1 MNLKFMLVLFVCLLV
16 FTCFLTLLI
25 FWTPLTSAQNQNEG
39 VEVAFPNLA
48 FSQPVGIINSGDGK
62 NRLFVVEQSGIIK
75 VFENLKNA
83 TVSHVFLDISDRVL
97 FGGEQGLLG
106 TAFHPNY
113 EENGYF
119 YVDYVTA
126 NPLRT
131 VVSRYSVNP
140 SNPDQ
145 SDKDSEFII
154 LEIDQPFSNHNGG
167 QLAFG
172 ADGFLYVGLGDGGS
186 GVGSGGDPYGNA
198 QNKSSLLGKILRI
211 DVNSPS
217 EGKNYSIPADNP
229 FTGNTLG
236 YREEIYANGFRNP
249 WRFSFDSVT
258 GELWVGDVG
267 QNEREEIDVVEKG
280 DNCGWKV
287 MEGTLC
293 YSPPSG
299 CNQTGLKLPVWEYS
313 HDQGNAIIGGYVY
326 HATKLTDFDGAYFYG
341 DYGTGKIWALWYNAT
356 GNSTN
361 ILLADMTTSIASFG
375 VDESG
380 EIYFA
385 GVDGIIYTF
394 NAAII
399 PEYSLYAI
407 CAILL
412 VITLVGALVLRVKN
426 HFSSLLRKAQ
436 HNL

>member
-172 ADGFLYVGLGDGGS
+172 ADGFLYVGLGDG
-186 GVGSGGDPYGNA
+186 GSGGDPYGNA

-412 VITLVGALVLRVKN
+412 VITLVGALVLRLKN

>member
-186 GVGSGGDPYGNA
+186 GGDPYGNA

-267 QNEREEIDVVEKG
+267 QSEREEIDVVEKG

-287 MEGTLC
+287 MEGTIC

>member
-16 FTCFLTLLI
+16 FSCFLAFLI
-25 FWTPLTSAQNQNEG
+25 FWTPLTSAQMENEG
-39 VEVAFPNLA
+39 VEVAFPSLT
-48 FSQPVGIINSGDGK
+48 FSEPVGIINSGDGK
-62 NRLFVVEQSGIIK
+62 DRLFVVEQSGVIRF
-75 VFENLKNA
+75 FENLKNA
-83 TVSHVFLDISDRVL
+83 TVSQVFLDISDRVL

-106 TAFHPNY
+106 TVFHPSY

-131 VVSRYSVNP
+131 VVSRYSVDS

-145 SDKDSEFII
+145 ANKDSEFII
-154 LEIDQPFSNHNGG
+154 LEVNQPFSNHNGG

-186 GVGSGGDPYGNA
+186 GGDPYGNA
-198 QNKSSLLGKILRI
+198 QNKSSLLGKILRV

-217 EGKNYSIPADNP
+217 EEKNYSIPADNP

-236 YREEIYANGFRNP
+236 YREEIYAYGFRNP

-267 QNEREEIDVVEKG
+267 QSEREEIDVVEKG
-280 DNCGWKV
+280 DNCGWNV

-293 YSPPSG
+293 YSPASG
-299 CNQTGLKLPVWEYS
+299 CNQTGLELPVWEYG

-326 HATKLTDFDGAYFYG
+326 QAIKLTDFDGAYFYG
-341 DYGTGKIWALWYNAT
+341 DYGTGKIWALWYNVT

-361 ILLADMTTSIASFG
+361 ILLADMNTSITSFG

-380 EIYFA
+380 ELYFA
-385 GVDGIIYTF
+385 GVDGKIYTF

-407 CAILL
+407 CTILL
-412 VITLVGALVLRVKN
+412 VITLAVALVLRVKN

-436 HNL
+436 YSL

>member
-1 MNLKFMLVLFVCLLV
+1 MNLKFMLVLFACVLV
-16 FTCFLTLLI
+16 FSYFLVFL
-25 FWTPLTSAQNQNEG
+25 FSWTPLTSAQMQNEG
-39 VEVAFPNLA
+39 VEVAFSSLT
-48 FSQPVGIINSGDGK
+48 FSQPVGIVNSGDGED
-62 NRLFVVEQSGIIK
+62 RLFVVEQSGVIR

-83 TVSHVFLDISDRVL
+83 TVSQVFLNISDHVL
-97 FGGEQGLLG
+97 FDGEQGLLG
-106 TAFHPNY
+106 TAFHPSY

-119 YVDYVTA
+119 YVDYVAA

-131 VVSRYSVNP
+131 IVSRYSVNS

-145 SDKDSEFII
+145 ADKDSEFII
-154 LEIDQPFSNHNGG
+154 LEVIQPFSNHNGG

-186 GVGSGGDPYGNA
+186 GGDPYGNA
-198 QNKSSLLGKILRI
+198 QNKFSLLGKILRL
-211 DVNSPS
+211 DVNSAS
-217 EGKNYSIPADNP
+217 EGKNYSIPAGNP

-236 YREEIYANGFRNP
+236 YREEIYAYGFRNP

-267 QNEREEIDVVEKG
+267 QSEREEIDVVEKG
-280 DNCGWKV
+280 DNCGWNV

-293 YSPPSG
+293 YSPSSG
-299 CNQTGLKLPVWEYS
+299 CNQTGLELPVWEYG

-341 DYGTGKIWALWYNAT
+341 DYGTGKIWVLWYNAT

-361 ILLADMTTSIASFG
+361 ILLADMATSITSFG

-380 EIYFA
+380 ELYFA
-385 GVDGIIYTF
+385 GVDGKIYAF

-399 PEYSLYAI
+399 PEYSLYAF

-412 VITLVGALVLRVKN
+412 VITLALALVLRVKH
-426 HFSSLLRKAQ
+426 HFSPLLRKVQ
-436 HNL
+436 YSL